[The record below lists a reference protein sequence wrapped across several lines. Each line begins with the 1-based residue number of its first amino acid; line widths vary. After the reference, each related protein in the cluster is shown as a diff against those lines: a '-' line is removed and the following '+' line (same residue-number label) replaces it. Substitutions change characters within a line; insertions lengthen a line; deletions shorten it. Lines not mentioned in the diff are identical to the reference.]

1 MCKENNFHD
10 LVKSLSTEELLSL
23 EKEIRYRKFEL
34 KLGGN
39 NFCKVALEYDRKPI
53 CPKCKSDKYIKFG
66 LNKKG
71 EQRYQCKE
79 CKTIYNLMSSSIFNS
94 IKKDLPTFYNFIVLL
109 TYNVPLDMSQ
119 EILNISRPTA
129 LLWRHKIFETV
140 KDYQEKTKLSGRV
153 WIDEIFIDDP
163 AKVLANGI
171 IAGLSKNKICIAIG
185 IDGYKNVIA
194 KIVGY
199 GKASKEAILNAFK
212 DAIEEGST
220 LVHDADKSHD
230 ELIKAMN
237 LNEEYY
243 KAIIKDKE
251 YEQNMMLINSLSSW
265 IKRFIYRYVGM
276 KVKNLQRY
284 LNWYVYLF
292 RVKQANEKW
301 PKNTRILRHLLI
313 DDSKFVGVYKKRKQN

>member
-1 MCKENNFHD
+1 MCDESKYRD
-10 LVKSLSTEELLSL
+10 YVKSLNAEELLAL
-23 EKEIRYRKFEL
+23 EKEIRYRKFEI

-39 NFCKVALEYDRKPI
+39 NFNKVALEYDRKPI

-71 EQRYQCKE
+71 EQRYQCKN
-79 CKTIYNLMSSSIFNS
+79 CKAIYNLMSSSIFNS

-109 TYNVPLDMSQ
+109 TYNVPLDMAH

-140 KDYQEKTKLSGRV
+140 NDYQKNIKLKGRV

-163 AKVLANGI
+163 AKVLTNGTI
-171 IAGLSKNKICIAIG
+171 IGLSKNKICIAIG
-185 IDGYKNVIA
+185 IDGFKNVIA

-199 GKASKEAILNAFK
+199 GKASKEEILNAFK
-212 DAIEEGST
+212 DVIEVGAT
-220 LVHDADKSHD
+220 LVHDADKAHD
-230 ELIKAMN
+230 ELIKALN
-237 LNEEYY
+237 LKEEYY
-243 KAIIKDKE
+243 KAYIKDKE

-276 KVKNLQRY
+276 KVQNLQRY
-284 LNWYVYLF
+284 MNWYVYLF

-301 PKNTRILRHLLI
+301 PKNIRILRHLLI
-313 DDSKFVGVYKKRKQN
+313 DDSKFVGVYKKRKQV

>member
-1 MCKENNFHD
+1 MCDENNFRD
-10 LVKSLSTEELLSL
+10 YVKSLSVKELLSL

-34 KLGGN
+34 KLGGDS
-39 NFCKVALEYDRKPI
+39 FYKVALEYDRKPI

-79 CKTIYNLMSSSIFNS
+79 CKAIYNLMSSSIFNS

-109 TYNVPLDMSQ
+109 TYNIPLDMAQ
-119 EILNISRPTA
+119 EILNISRPSA

-140 KDYQEKTKLSGRV
+140 KDYQEKTKLRGRV
-153 WIDEIFIDDP
+153 WIDEIYIDDP
-163 AKVLANGI
+163 ALVLTNGVT
-171 IAGLSKNKICIAIG
+171 AGLSRNKICIAIG
-185 IDGYKNVIA
+185 IDGFKNVVA
-194 KIVGY
+194 KIIGN
-199 GKASKEAILNAFK
+199 GKPTKEGILYAFK
-212 DAIEEGST
+212 DVIEEGAT

-230 ELIKAMN
+230 ELIKTLD

-243 KAIIKDKE
+243 KAYIKDKE
-251 YEQNMMLINSLSSW
+251 YEQNMMLINNLSSW

-313 DDSKFVGVYKKRKQN
+313 DDSKFVGVYKKRKKN

>member
-1 MCKENNFHD
+1 MYDENKFRD
-10 LVKSLSTEELLSL
+10 YVKSLNIKELLSL

-34 KLGGN
+34 KLGGD
-39 NFCKVALEYDRKPI
+39 NFYKVAIEYDRKPI
-53 CPKCKSDKYIKFG
+53 CPKCKSEKYIKYG

-79 CKTIYNLMSSSIFNS
+79 CKAIYNLMSSSIFNS

-109 TYNVPLDMSQ
+109 TYNIPLDMAQ

-140 KDYQEKTKLSGRV
+140 KDYQNKTKLRGRV
-153 WIDEIFIDDP
+153 WIDEIYIDDP
-163 AKVLANGI
+163 ALVLANGVKV
-171 IAGLSKNKICIAIG
+171 GLSRNKICIAIG
-185 IDGYKNVIA
+185 IDGFKNVVA
-194 KIVGY
+194 KIIGN
-199 GKASKEAILNAFK
+199 GKPTTEGMLNAFK
-212 DAIEEGST
+212 EVIEEGST

-230 ELIKAMN
+230 ELIKTLH

-243 KAIIKDKE
+243 KSYIKDKE

-265 IKRFIYRYVGM
+265 IKRFVYRYVGM

-313 DDSKFVGVYKKRKQN
+313 DDSKFVGVYKKRKKK